1 MHESFS
7 IGGRPLGA
15 EEIAMMRSLVRE
27 YCSQRRCDRQG
38 DVAEEAARYLVT
50 LYQNGLS
57 TEEELRRRLYEK
69 RNWGGQLI
77 LVRPP
82 TG

>member
-1 MHESFS
+1 
-7 IGGRPLGA
+7 
-15 EEIAMMRSLVRE
+15 MMRSLVRE